1 MDRREAIK
9 KTFLLTGYAL
19 TASSIHAVLSG
30 CEPERR
36 MNWSPTYFS
45 AEQADLVTHLAETI
59 LPRTKTPGAIDTGV
73 PAFIEIM
80 VKDSLL
86 PEDQQLFAE
95 GLADVDARA
104 QAAHGKLFAQ
114 CKAAQQ
120 TKLVQKLDEEAAAEG
135 LAYKERNKDLVEKEP
150 FFQFFLNFKSL
161 ALLGYFTSE
170 FVGTKVLNYDPVP
183 GVYQG
188 CVPLKEVGN
197 GHASSL

>member
-19 TASSIHAVLSG
+19 TASSINAVLSG

-59 LPRTKTPGAIDTGV
+59 LPRSKTPGAIDTGV
-73 PAFIEIM
+73 PAFIELM
-80 VKDSLL
+80 VKDMFL
-86 PEDQQLFAE
+86 PEDQAFFAE

-104 QAAHGKLFAQ
+104 QAAHGKPFAQ

-120 TKLVQKLDEEAAAEG
+120 TKLVQVLDEEAAAEG
-135 LAYKERNKDLVEKEP
+135 LAYKERSKGRVEKEP
-150 FFQFFLNFKSL
+150 FFQFFLSFKSL
-161 ALLGYFTSE
+161 TLLGYFTSE
-170 FVGTKVLNYDPVP
+170 LVGTNILNYDPVP

-197 GHASSL
+197 GHASAL